1 MSHPVDPHA
10 RWVLIFRWAVFLLA
24 AFFVLRQLVIVGDYG
39 HAGGPF
45 RYLTIW
51 ALLLSFF
58 SASRMLALTERR
70 SDKTWPRLVMVAAVA
85 NGLTVLM
92 YWRLWLQDPALVVA
106 GDPLPLWVDYYLHGV
121 GPLLQWIDVLFVY
134 GGFRRPW
141 RAIFPFLG
149 VAVGYLLWVELFV
162 APMNDF
168 PVGPVTDG
176 LPYPFLNALE
186 LEGRLRFYGV
196 TVATGLALLTLFAG
210 LAWAVRRVQ
219 PASAVR
225 SAASPER

>member
-1 MSHPVDPHA
+1 MSFPVDPRA
-10 RWVLIFRWAVFLLA
+10 RWVLIYRWVVFLLA
-24 AFFVLRQLVIVGDYG
+24 AGFMIRQLVVAADYG

-51 ALLLSFF
+51 ALVLSFVA
-58 SASRMLALTERR
+58 ASRMLALTEGR
-70 SDKTWPRLVMVAAVA
+70 SEKTWSRLVMVAAVA

-121 GPLLQWIDVLFVY
+121 GPVLQWIDVLFIY
-134 GGFRRPW
+134 GGFRRPM
-141 RAIFPFLG
+141 RAVLPFLG
-149 VAVGYLLWVELFV
+149 VALGYLAWVELFV
-162 APMNDF
+162 GPFNDF

-186 LEGRLRFYGV
+186 PAARLQFYGV
-196 TVATGLALLTLFAG
+196 TVVTGLVILGLFAG
-210 LAWAVRRVQ
+210 LAWGIRQLQ
-219 PASAVR
+219 PTSAAR
-225 SAASPER
+225 SAESPDR

>member
-70 SDKTWPRLVMVAAVA
+70 SDKTWPRLVMVTAVA

-121 GPLLQWIDVLFVY
+121 GPLLQWIDVLFV
-134 GGFRRPW
+134 RK
-141 RAIFPFLG
+141 
-149 VAVGYLLWVELFV
+149 LFEK
-162 APMNDF
+162 ARSTSLSD
-168 PVGPVTDG
+168 
-176 LPYPFLNALE
+176 LK
-186 LEGRLRFYGV
+186 R
-196 TVATGLALLTLFAG
+196 
-210 LAWAVRRVQ
+210 
-219 PASAVR
+219 VR
-225 SAASPER
+225 SLGALSLPGPSSLREIASKSSACRRAARISQKSASSPL